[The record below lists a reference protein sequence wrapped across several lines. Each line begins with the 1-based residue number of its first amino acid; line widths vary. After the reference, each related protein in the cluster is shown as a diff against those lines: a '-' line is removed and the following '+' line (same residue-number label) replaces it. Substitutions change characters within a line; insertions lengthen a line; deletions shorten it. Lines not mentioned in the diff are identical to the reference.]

1 MKTIFRLISICFLIT
16 ISMYS
21 YSQKG
26 LGKQTGISHE
36 INKTSVFNLNG
47 ELLEIKIGPCEYTS
61 GRYEFGTHLILRNS
75 KDDSRINIHLGPT
88 QEVQYVVDQ
97 LTIGNELKVKAFRTS
112 EMPEDNYIAQ
122 EIIYDRKVITL
133 RDKNLRP
140 FWAGKG
146 WRFK

>member
-1 MKTIFRLISICFLIT
+1 MDLLI
-16 ISMYS
+16 
-21 YSQKG
+21 
-26 LGKQTGISHE
+26 GKQTGISHD

-47 ELLEIKIGPCEYTS
+47 ELSEIKIGPCEYTS
-61 GRYEFGTHLILRNS
+61 GRYESGIHLILRNS
-75 KDDSRINIHLGPT
+75 KDYFRINIHLGPT

-97 LTIGNELKVKAFRTS
+97 LTIGNELKVKASRTN
-112 EMPEDNYIAQ
+112 EMPGDNYIAQ

-133 RDKNLRP
+133 RDKNLKP